1 MDTQIIFTP
10 NEIIAFVIAVCSFII
25 TIAGAIGVIVKIIDK
40 AKEPEALQDDRIAE
54 CEKRLNRHDE
64 VLEKYQGF
72 FSNDDLRLTRI
83 EESNRVTQR
92 GMLALLKHSINGN
105 DIESLKRAE
114 KDLENHLI
122 DKEK

>member
-40 AKEPEALQDDRIAE
+40 AKEPEALQDDRITE

-64 VLEKYQGF
+64 VLEKYQGY

-105 DIESLKRAE
+105 DIDSLKKAE